1 MWLWIYNED
10 KGDSKPTI
18 CPEKPEAVPLYYA
31 AMLGFRDLA
40 ENLIAKHP
48 EHINARGGKRVTL
61 MHVAARVGH
70 ADVLS
75 SLLENGADV
84 DVQGSSDLTPLY
96 WASRSGKLEAV
107 RVLLDRRADI
117 NARGNEGQTPLS
129 GALFEGRFSTIHLP
143 ARLHCTWQ
151 LINSSIYM

>member
-1 MWLWIYNED
+1 
-10 KGDSKPTI
+10 
-18 CPEKPEAVPLYYA
+18 
-31 AMLGFRDLA
+31 MLGFRDLA
-40 ENLIAKHP
+40 ENLIAKHL
-48 EHINARGGKRVTL
+48 EHINARGGKNVTL